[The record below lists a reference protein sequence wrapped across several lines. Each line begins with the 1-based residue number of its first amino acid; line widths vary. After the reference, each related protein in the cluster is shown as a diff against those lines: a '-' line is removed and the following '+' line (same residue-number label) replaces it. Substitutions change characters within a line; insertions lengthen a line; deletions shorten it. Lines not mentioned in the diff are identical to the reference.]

1 MPDWNELFRD
11 DRNVLESPEPM
22 AQELAATLA
31 PRSRVLDLGCGAGR
45 HLAPLA
51 EASHHAIGVD
61 LATEGLVRCR
71 HRLDEGTLPAILVR
85 ADFRRPLPFR
95 DASFDAVLAIKSIN
109 HATPEEAA
117 LAFDEALRILRVG
130 GRFVASVIASTD
142 ARCGDGREIAERT
155 FVHDRPPEEGV
166 VHHYFTEAELRSLL
180 SRCAFVD
187 LFLVERYVA
196 PDEPIFGQY
205 RFREGVA
212 PYFRHWCFRAIR

>member
-11 DRNVLESPEPM
+11 DRNVIESPEPIAM
-22 AQELAATLA
+22 ELAATLA

-45 HLAPLA
+45 HLAALA
-51 EASHHAIGVD
+51 EASHRAIGVD
-61 LATEGLVRCR
+61 LATEGLARCR
-71 HRLDEGTLPAILVR
+71 RRLEGETLPAILAR

-109 HATPEEAA
+109 HARPEEVA
-117 LAFDEALRILRVG
+117 LAFAEALRVLRVG

-180 SRCAFVD
+180 SPCAFVD
-187 LFLVERYVA
+187 LFLVERYVS

-205 RFREGVA
+205 RFREGAA
-212 PYFRHWCFRAIR
+212 PFFRHWCCRAIR